1 MIAVDIA
8 LSGLVLGGMYA
19 MVALGLTLQYG
30 VSRIMNLAYGEV
42 LIAGAFGAWWLF
54 SAYRMS
60 PLVGLLIVVPIA
72 FIANWAVY
80 RLLLTPLV
88 RRAKSREALE
98 ADSILF
104 TFGLLFVLQGIGL
117 ATFGGQFYSYSYLAI
132 PVDLLGVTVAENR
145 LIAALFAVAIGIA
158 LYAGLTQT
166 RLGTAVRAVA
176 VDPRSARLVGIDVMR
191 ISGLAFAAG
200 GALCAAAGVLVS
212 MFLTFSVSGGVIFTM
227 KALVIVIMGGVGN
240 MLGTLLA
247 GLILGFAEV
256 LVGRL
261 IDPGLTLAANYAIF
275 LVVLLLRPAGI
286 FGRSTR

>member
-88 RRAKSREALE
+88 RRAKSRQALE

-275 LVVLLLRPAGI
+275 LVVLLLRPGGI